1 MSKRQL
7 FYFIQPE
14 ILLDTKRYKIGIS
27 QSIKYDRIKNY
38 GAKARLLLTLED
50 IANVKDFEKV
60 IIKKFNKKFKSIGG
74 NEYFEG
80 CEYLMSNTIY
90 QEYIKYKYNKEVQI
104 KDLDYESKEIFYIS
118 SDDEESVI
126 NSPLKQISNDL
137 LNSLPNIGVKN
148 NYNNS
153 NYYPQNFA
161 INFKLIQNEK
171 LRKKRLKKQR
181 KRGKLHYCSK
191 LLNKKL
197 FNNS

>member
-27 QSIKYDRIKNY
+27 QSTKYDRIKNY

-104 KDLDYESKEIFYIS
+104 KDFNYEDKEIFYIS

-126 NSPLKQISNDL
+126 NSPLKQVNYD
-137 LNSLPNIGVKN
+137 LPNIGTKT
-148 NYNNS
+148 NYNN
-153 NYYPQNFA
+153 YYHYQNNFA

-181 KRGKLHYCSK
+181 KRGRLHYCSK

>member
-27 QSIKYDRIKNY
+27 QSTKYDRIKNY

-126 NSPLKQISNDL
+126 NSPLKQVNYD
-137 LNSLPNIGVKN
+137 LPNIGVKT
-148 NYNNS
+148 NYNN
-153 NYYPQNFA
+153 NYYYQNNFA

>member
-27 QSIKYDRIKNY
+27 QSTKYDRIKNY

-104 KDLDYESKEIFYIS
+104 KDFNYEDKEIFYIS

-126 NSPLKQISNDL
+126 NSPLKQVNYD
-137 LNSLPNIGVKN
+137 LPNIGIKT
-148 NYNNS
+148 NYNN
-153 NYYPQNFA
+153 YYYQNNFA

-181 KRGKLHYCSK
+181 KRGRLHYCSK